1 MVYKNT
7 RIYDTQ
13 EKAFKSADIVIEDG
27 RFASIDYICE
37 ICEIDH
43 TNKIMQS
50 QIIIPGFVDIH
61 SHGAAG
67 IDMMSATSGELVQ
80 MSEYYAQN
88 GVTTLF
94 PSTVSDSR
102 ERILRMIDEVK
113 KARKLA
119 RIDFAGI
126 HLEGPYINKNKAG
139 AHSLNY
145 IRDVDMGE
153 LSDICEATLE
163 GGLRLHVTLAP
174 EIGGGLDAVK
184 FLISRGA
191 TVTLGHTEA
200 NAETIAH
207 AIKLGA
213 GSFTHLFNAMPGIH
227 HRDAG
232 VAVHAINSP
241 ACVELICDGIHVCP
255 EVISLTVSAK
265 GLDKI
270 IIVSD
275 SMSAAG
281 LPEGEYNLGQSA
293 VTMTNGKV
301 VITGT
306 DTIAGS
312 VANLCGE
319 LQNFMKFTGVSFEGA
334 LPTAT
339 SNPARCVGL
348 YDTTGGSSG
357 ISGNNGI
364 GSIEEGKS
372 ADFIVWDTNINGIR
386 EVYAKGERVF

>member
-1 MVYKNT
+1 MVYKNMG
-7 RIYDTQ
+7 IYDSQ
-13 EKAFKSADIVIEDG
+13 EKAFKNADIVVENG
-27 RFASIDYICE
+27 KFASIDYLPDKSVKSE
-37 ICEIDH
+37 V
-43 TNKIMQS
+43 
-50 QIIIPGFVDIH
+50 IIPGFVDIH

-67 IDMMSATSGELVQ
+67 IDMMSATSDELVQ
-80 MSEYYAQN
+80 MSAYYAQN

-102 ERILRMIDEVK
+102 DKILSMIDEVK
-113 KARKLA
+113 KARKLTK
-119 RIDFAGI
+119 ISFAGI

-145 IRDVDMGE
+145 IRDVDISE
-153 LSDICEATLE
+153 LSDICAATLE
-163 GGLRLHVTLAP
+163 DGLRLHVTLAP
-174 EIGGGLDAVK
+174 EIDGGLDAIK

-200 NAETIAH
+200 NAKTIAH

-213 GSFTHLFNAMPGIH
+213 GSFTHLFNAMTGIH

-232 VAVHAINSP
+232 VAVHAINS
-241 ACVELICDGIHVCP
+241 AGYVELICDGIHVCP
-255 EVISLTVSAK
+255 EVINLATCAK

-275 SMSAAG
+275 SMAAAG
-281 LPEGEYNLGQSA
+281 LPEGKYNLGQSD
-293 VTMTNGKV
+293 VTVINGKV
-301 VITGT
+301 VIAGT

-312 VANLCGE
+312 VANLLGE
-319 LQNFMKFTGVSFEGA
+319 LQNFMRFTGISFEEA
-334 LPTAT
+334 LPTVI

-348 YDTTGGSSG
+348 YDTIGGIG
-357 ISGNNGI
+357 GI
-364 GSIEEGKS
+364 GSIEARKN
-372 ADFIVWDTNINGIR
+372 ADFIVWDSDTNGTNGIR